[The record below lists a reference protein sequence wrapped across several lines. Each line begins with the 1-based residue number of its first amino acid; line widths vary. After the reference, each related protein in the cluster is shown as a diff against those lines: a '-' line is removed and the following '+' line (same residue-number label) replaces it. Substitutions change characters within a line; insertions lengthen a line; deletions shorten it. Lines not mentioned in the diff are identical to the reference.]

1 MFNFYELKEEVIL
14 FPILFFILAAV
25 FSRLVVGTVE
35 KVMKSMYKGNEKW
48 TKYIKVLAEVEEA
61 SHYVRRQGN

>member
-35 KVMKSMYKGNEKW
+35 KVMKSMYKGNEK
-48 TKYIKVLAEVEEA
+48 
-61 SHYVRRQGN
+61 

>member
-1 MFNFYELKEEVIL
+1 MRVFFFFPSEIPAIFMFNFYELKEEVIL

-35 KVMKSMYKGNEKW
+35 KVMKSMYKGNEK
-48 TKYIKVLAEVEEA
+48 
-61 SHYVRRQGN
+61 